1 MKMPKLKANF
11 KIGLFSIITFIFVVL
26 LLARPPGD
34 PDLGW
39 HIRNGQDILRFG
51 VPKGDLYSHTMFG
64 YPWISH
70 EWLTDV
76 LLYLSNHYLGLI
88 FLSLAFALI
97 AFFAYFISARVAKVR
112 IESTLITVLIAA
124 LVALP
129 IVGIRPQMLT
139 LLGLAI
145 VLWILFRWRDNP
157 QSKLIYWL
165 IPLMLVWVNMHGGFA
180 AGLILMGVFGAIELI
195 KYLFKRFKVIK
206 IVSLTMSPVQLWELI
221 GVGII
226 SFAVTFINPYTW
238 RIYEEL
244 FRTVFNDLVRQGI
257 SEWLPITFNS
267 PQSYNLIIYIVF
279 ITVLLIFSW
288 KKVDSTKIWIG
299 AVFLLIS
306 LSSWR
311 NMPLFPLVTLPLLS
325 EMIEALSPKG
335 IYYHL
340 RSVWMIGLAVIL
352 LVYVGYDRYHTV
364 VPLST
369 NEALFNTIQRYPYN
383 AVQYIKENK
392 LPGKMFNE
400 YNWGGYLI
408 WKLPEKKVFI
418 DGRMAIWRT
427 EDQNIFEEY
436 LVLSGAI
443 SKIPTIDEDTTAILD
458 KYEIDLALMYKDRSF
473 KNYFLSHNDKWT
485 LVYGDSLALIFQRI
499 DSINDVN

>member
-1 MKMPKLKANF
+1 MKIPKFKSNL
-11 KIGLFSIITFIFVVL
+11 KIGLFSVTTFIFIVL
-26 LLARPPGD
+26 LLARPPWD

-39 HIRNGQDILRFG
+39 HLRNGQDILRLG
-51 VPKGDLYSHTMFG
+51 APKGDLYSHTMFG
-64 YPWISH
+64 YSWISH
-70 EWLTDV
+70 EWLTDA
-76 LLYLSNHYLGLI
+76 LLYLSSHYLGLI

-129 IVGIRPQMLT
+129 IVGVRPQMLT

-180 AGLILMGVFGAIELI
+180 AGLILIGVFGVIELI
-195 KYLFKRFKVIK
+195 KYLFKKFRIIK
-206 IVSLTMSPVQLWELI
+206 IVSLTMSPIQLWKLA
-221 GVGII
+221 GVGIV

-238 RIYEEL
+238 RIYDEL
-244 FRTVFNDLVRQGI
+244 FRTIFNDLVRQGI
-257 SEWLPITFNS
+257 SEWMPIAFNNS
-267 PQSYNLIIYIVF
+267 QSYNLIIYIVF
-279 ITVLLIFSW
+279 MVVLLIFSW

-306 LSSWR
+306 LNSWR

-340 RSVWMIGLAVIL
+340 RSVWMIGLAVVL
-352 LVYVGYDRYHTV
+352 LFCVGYDRYHTI
-364 VPLST
+364 VPVST
-369 NEALFNTIQRYPYN
+369 NEALFSTIYKYPYN

-408 WKLPEKKVFI
+408 WRLPEKKVFI
-418 DGRMAIWRT
+418 DGRMAIWQT
-427 EDQNIFEEY
+427 ENQNIFEEY

-443 SKIPTIDEDTTAILD
+443 ANISTKDEDIAAILD
-458 KYEIDLALMYKDRSF
+458 KYEINLALIYKDRPF
-473 KNYFLSHNDKWT
+473 KDYFLEHNNKWM

-499 DSINDVN
+499 DSINNVN